1 MHAYTQFPFGLKSSS
16 AFHSARCDQHS
27 TNTGPPLILDSI
39 QLPSKMLLR
48 SRSYV
53 TNLYIKRDL
62 PIREIARQINV
73 SHSTVIECLRRLG
86 IHDKVPK
93 KRVITQGQIPFGFD
107 YKNGK
112 LEKNKEEQEV
122 IRIIKQLRSS
132 GLSLREIARELN
144 KRLIPTKKN
153 GIWQGATV
161 STILSR
167 VGTQKMV

>member
-1 MHAYTQFPFGLKSSS
+1 MTYITRKRLSSS
-16 AFHSARCDQHS
+16 MFYSARPFEHSANIAS
-27 TNTGPPLILDSI
+27 PLILDNI

-62 PIREIARQINV
+62 PIREIARQLNV

-86 IHDKVPK
+86 IHDKGARE
-93 KRVITQGQIPFGFD
+93 RVITQGQIPFGYD
-107 YKNGK
+107 CKNGK
-112 LEKNKEEQEV
+112 LEKNKEEQKV

-132 GLSLREIARELN
+132 GLSFRGIANELN
-144 KRLIPTKKN
+144 KRLVPTKKN
-153 GIWQGATV
+153 GIWQANTV

>member
-1 MHAYTQFPFGLKSSS
+1 
-16 AFHSARCDQHS
+16 
-27 TNTGPPLILDSI
+27 
-39 QLPSKMLLR
+39 MLLR

-53 TNLYIKRDL
+53 TTLYIKRDL
-62 PIREIARQINV
+62 PIREIARQLNV

-86 IHDKVPK
+86 IHDKGAR
-93 KRVITQGQIPFGFD
+93 KRDRYQGQIPFGYN

-122 IRIIKQLRSS
+122 IRIIKQLRSN

-144 KRLIPTKKN
+144 KRLVPTKKN
-153 GIWQGATV
+153 GIWQASTV

-167 VGTQKMV
+167 VGNQKTV